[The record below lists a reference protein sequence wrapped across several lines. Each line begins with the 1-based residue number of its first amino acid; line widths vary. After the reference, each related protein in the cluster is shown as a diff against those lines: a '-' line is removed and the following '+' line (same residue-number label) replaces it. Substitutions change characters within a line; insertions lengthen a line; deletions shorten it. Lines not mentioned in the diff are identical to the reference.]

1 MDKISH
7 KSKNL
12 AFVILIGG
20 KSSRLGSDKGIFEF
34 LGKPLISYQIE
45 TLEKFNIDIFL
56 VAYSQQQIQ
65 TYIEKIDYEKIVGFI
80 IDDRSNIIDQEV
92 RSPMIG
98 VYSAF
103 KELKKLGYE
112 KAFTLSCDSPL
123 IKSEVVELIINE
135 SKGYDCC
142 IPRWK
147 NNYLEPLFAIYPVK
161 KGIQTVTESLKKD
174 SYKLLNLLGD
184 NWNINYISIEDRIQ
198 PLDEEL
204 LTFININGSVDVEKL
219 LNIYQNKI

>member
-1 MDKISH
+1 M
-7 KSKNL
+7 

-34 LGKPLISYQIE
+34 LGKPLISPQIE

-56 VAYSQQQIQ
+56 VAYSQQQKQI
-65 TYIEKIDYEKIVGFI
+65 YIEKIENEKIVGFI

-103 KELKKLGYE
+103 KELNKLGYE

-147 NNYLEPLFAIYPVK
+147 NNYLEPLFAVYPVK
-161 KGIQTVTESLKKD
+161 KGIKTVTESITEG
-174 SYKLLNLLGD
+174 SYKLLNILGD
-184 NWNINYISIEDRIQ
+184 NWNINYISIEDQIQ
-198 PLDEEL
+198 PLDKKFIS
-204 LTFININGSVDVEKL
+204 FININGPVDVEKL
-219 LNIYQNKI
+219 LRIYQNKI